1 MPSQLL
7 DQVRGTLRRR
17 HYSLRTE
24 TTYLHWVR
32 RYIVFHHK
40 QHPADLGTADLES
53 FLTSLAVNDHVSAAT
68 QNQALSALLFLYRN
82 VLHIDLDLPTASIRA
97 LRTRRLPTVLTRDEV
112 HAVLA
117 CLTGPHQLMAR
128 LLYGSGLRLMECLRL
143 RIKDVDFAQRR
154 ILVRQG
160 KGAKDR
166 VTMLPESLVPPLLDH
181 LQHIQRLHR
190 RDRTAGSG
198 HVGLPDALPRKL
210 PAAPTDWIWQYVFP
224 SANLSVD
231 PHTGHIGRHHLS
243 PAGLQ
248 RAVHQ
253 AAQLAGINKRVTC
266 HTFRHSFA
274 THLLEN
280 GYDIRTV
287 QELLGHRDVKTTMIY
302 THVLNRGGLAVRSP
316 LDAA

>member
-7 DQVRGTLRRR
+7 DQARGTLRRR

-24 TTYLHWVR
+24 STYLHWIR
-32 RYIVFHHK
+32 RYIVYHQK
-40 QHPADLGTADLES
+40 RHPADLGTADLES
-53 FLTSLAVNDHVSAAT
+53 FLSSLAINDHVSAAT

-82 VLHIDLDLPTASIRA
+82 VLRIDLELPTASIRA
-97 LRTRRLPTVLTRDEV
+97 LRTRRLPTVLSRDEV

-117 CLTGPHQLMAR
+117 CLTGTHQLMAK

-143 RIKDVDFAQRR
+143 RVKDLDFAQRR
-154 ILVRQG
+154 ILVHLG

-166 VTMLPESLVPPLLDH
+166 VTMLPESLIPPLLDH
-181 LQHIQRLHR
+181 LHHVHRLYG
-190 RDRTAGSG
+190 RDLAAGSA
-198 HVGLPDALPRKL
+198 HVSLPDALDRKL
-210 PAAPTDWIWQYVFP
+210 PTAPADWIWQYAFP

-231 PHTGHIGRHHLS
+231 PQTGHVGRHHLS

-253 AAQLAGINKRVTC
+253 GAQLAGIQKRVTC

-316 LDAA
+316 LDPA